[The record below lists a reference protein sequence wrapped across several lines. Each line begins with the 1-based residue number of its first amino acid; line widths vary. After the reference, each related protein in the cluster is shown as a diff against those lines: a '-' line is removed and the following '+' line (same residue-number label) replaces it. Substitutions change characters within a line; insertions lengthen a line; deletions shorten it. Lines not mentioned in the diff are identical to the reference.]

1 MYTQPTTTS
10 NTAWQARFT
19 PFTWRK
25 LLHIAAVSDLIV
37 LVAMGLTFRDRLPL
51 GLAIV
56 IALGWGL
63 LNIRSGWP
71 GAVVLGLIFAD
82 TTLWTFT
89 ATLANAVRGEEFIRL
104 VLPALLA
111 AISGAGMVSAL
122 AAVAGLVWRKD
133 PAAGS
138 RAARYVGLGA
148 VAFFVLAVATGFVA
162 ERGEARS
169 VPPASLVLRTENMA
183 FTTTE
188 LVADSGSVTVVVDN
202 QDLWWHTFTIDELA
216 VNLNVPS
223 SGKRQVTFT
232 AKPGTYTFYCAIPG
246 HRDFGMH
253 GTLVVP

>member
-1 MYTQPTTTS
+1 MHTQQTATS
-10 NTAWQARFT
+10 NKAWQAMFT

-25 LLHIAAVSDLIV
+25 LLHIAAIGDLIV
-37 LVAMGLTFRDRLPL
+37 LVAMGVALRDRLPL
-51 GLAIV
+51 GLAVV
-56 IALGWGL
+56 IAFGWGL
-63 LNIRSGWP
+63 LNVRSGWP

-82 TTLWTFT
+82 TTFWTLG
-89 ATLANAVRGEEFIRL
+89 AALANVVHGEEFIRL

-111 AISGAGMVSAL
+111 ASSGAGMV

-133 PAAGS
+133 PEAGR

-162 ERGEARS
+162 GRGASRID
-169 VPPASLVLRTENMA
+169 PPASLVLRTENMA

-188 LVADSGSVTVVVDN
+188 LVADSGQVTVVVDN
-202 QDLWWHTFTIDELA
+202 QDLWWHTFTIDELG

-232 AKPGTYTFYCAIPG
+232 AAPGTYTFYCGIPG
-246 HRDFGMH
+246 HKDMGMQ

>member
-25 LLHIAAVSDLIV
+25 LLHITAVSDLIV
-37 LVAMGLTFRDRLPL
+37 LVAMGVTFRDRLPL

-63 LNIRSGWP
+63 LNIRSGWL

-111 AISGAGMVSAL
+111 AISGAGML

-162 ERGEARS
+162 GRGEARS

-183 FTTTE
+183 FATTE
-188 LVADSGSVTVVVDN
+188 LVADSGAVTVVVDN
-202 QDLWWHTFTIDELA
+202 QDLWWHTFTIDELE

-223 SGKRQVTFT
+223 SGKREITFT
-232 AKPGTYTFYCAIPG
+232 ASPGTYSFYCAIPG
-246 HRDFGMH
+246 HKELGMS

>member
-1 MYTQPTTTS
+1 MHTQQTATS
-10 NTAWQARFT
+10 NKAWQAMFT

-25 LLHIAAVSDLIV
+25 LLHIAAIGDLIV
-37 LVAMGLTFRDRLPL
+37 LVAMGVALRDRLPL
-51 GLAIV
+51 GLAVV
-56 IALGWGL
+56 IAFGWGL
-63 LNIRSGWP
+63 LNVRSGWP

-82 TTLWTFT
+82 TTFWTLG
-89 ATLANAVRGEEFIRL
+89 AALANVVHGEEFIRL

-111 AISGAGMVSAL
+111 AISGAGLV

-133 PAAGS
+133 PEAGR

-162 ERGEARS
+162 GRGESRID
-169 VPPASLVLRTENMA
+169 PPTSLVLRTENMA

-188 LVADSGSVTVVVDN
+188 LVADSGQVTVVVDN
-202 QDLWWHTFTIDELA
+202 QDLWWHTFTIDELG

-246 HRDFGMH
+246 HKDMGMQ

>member
-1 MYTQPTTTS
+1 MHTQQTATS
-10 NTAWQARFT
+10 NKAWQAMFT

-25 LLHIAAVSDLIV
+25 LLHIAAVGDLIV
-37 LVAMGLTFRDRLPL
+37 LVAMGVAFRDRLPL
-51 GLAIV
+51 GLAVV

-63 LNIRSGWP
+63 LNVRSGWP

-89 ATLANAVRGEEFIRL
+89 AALANAVRGEEFIRL

-111 AISGAGMVSAL
+111 AISGAGMV

-133 PAAGS
+133 PEAGR

-148 VAFFVLAVATGFVA
+148 VAFFVLAVAAGLIA
-162 ERGEARS
+162 GRGATRID
-169 VPPASLVLRTENMA
+169 PPAGLVLRTENMG
-183 FTTTE
+183 FSTTE
-188 LVADSGSVTVVVDN
+188 LVTDSGQVTVVVDN
-202 QDLWWHTFTIDELA
+202 QDLWWHTFTIDELG

-223 SGKRQVTFT
+223 SGKREITFT
-232 AKPGTYTFYCAIPG
+232 ASPGTYVFYCAIPG
-246 HRDFGMH
+246 HRDSGMH

>member
-1 MYTQPTTTS
+1 MNVQH
-10 NTAWQARFT
+10 TATGDSARRMISA

-25 LLHIAAVSDLIV
+25 LLHIAAMSDLIV
-37 LVAMGLTFRDRLPL
+37 LVAMGVALRDRLPL
-51 GLAIV
+51 GLAVV

-63 LNIRSGWP
+63 LNVRGGWP
-71 GAVVLGLIFAD
+71 GAIVLGLIFAD
-82 TTLWTFT
+82 TTFWTLG
-89 ATLANAVRGEEFIRL
+89 AALANVVHGEEFIRL

-111 AISGAGMVSAL
+111 AISGAGLV

-133 PAAGS
+133 PEAGR

-162 ERGEARS
+162 GRGASRID
-169 VPPASLVLRTENMA
+169 PPASLVLRTENMA

-188 LVADSGSVTVVVDN
+188 LVADAGQVTVVVDN
-202 QDLWWHTFTIDELA
+202 QDLWWHTFTIDELG

-246 HRDFGMH
+246 HKDMGMH
-253 GTLVVP
+253 GTLVVR

>member
-1 MYTQPTTTS
+1 MNVQHAATGDSTRRMVS
-10 NTAWQARFT
+10 A

-25 LLHIAAVSDLIV
+25 LLHIAAIGDLIV
-37 LVAMGLTFRDRLPL
+37 LVAMGVALRDRLPL
-51 GLAIV
+51 GLAVV
-56 IALGWGL
+56 IAFGWGL

-89 ATLANAVRGEEFIRL
+89 AALANAVRGEEFIRL

-111 AISGAGMVSAL
+111 AISGAGLV

-133 PAAGS
+133 PEAGR

-148 VAFFVLAVATGFVA
+148 AAFFVLAVATGFVA
-162 ERGEARS
+162 GRGEARS

-183 FTTTE
+183 FTTIE
-188 LVADSGSVTVVVDN
+188 LVADSGQVTVVVDN
-202 QDLWWHTFTIDELA
+202 QDLWWHTFTIDELG

-232 AKPGTYTFYCAIPG
+232 AKPGIYTFFCAIPG
-246 HRDFGMH
+246 HKDMGMR
-253 GTLVVP
+253 GTLTIR

>member
-1 MYTQPTTTS
+1 M
-10 NTAWQARFT
+10 FT
-19 PFTWRK
+19 PFTWRR
-25 LLHIAAVSDLIV
+25 LLHIAAIGDLIV
-37 LVAMGLTFRDRLPL
+37 LVAMGVALRDRLPL
-51 GLAIV
+51 GLAVV
-56 IALGWGL
+56 IAFGWGL
-63 LNIRSGWP
+63 LNVRSGWP

-111 AISGAGMVSAL
+111 AISGAGLV

-133 PAAGS
+133 PEAGR

-148 VAFFVLAVATGFVA
+148 VAFFVLAVATGLVA
-162 ERGEARS
+162 GRGASRIN
-169 VPPASLVLRTENMA
+169 PPTSLVLRTENMA

-188 LVADSGSVTVVVDN
+188 LVADAGQVTVVVDN
-202 QDLWWHTFTIDELA
+202 QDLWWHTFTIDELG
-216 VNLNVPS
+216 VSLNVPS

-246 HRDFGMH
+246 HKDMGMH
-253 GTLVVP
+253 GTLVVR

>member
-1 MYTQPTTTS
+1 MNVQH
-10 NTAWQARFT
+10 TATGDSARRMISA

-25 LLHIAAVSDLIV
+25 LLHIAAIGDLIV
-37 LVAMGLTFRDRLPL
+37 LVAMGVALRDRLPL
-51 GLAIV
+51 GLAVV
-56 IALGWGL
+56 IAFGWGL
-63 LNIRSGWP
+63 LNVRSGWP

-82 TTLWTFT
+82 TTFWTLG
-89 ATLANAVRGEEFIRL
+89 AALANVVHGEEFIRL

-111 AISGAGMVSAL
+111 AISGAGLV

-133 PAAGS
+133 PEAGR

-162 ERGEARS
+162 GRGESRID
-169 VPPASLVLRTENMA
+169 PPASLVLRTENMA

-188 LVADSGSVTVVVDN
+188 LVADSGQVTVVVDN
-202 QDLWWHTFTIDELA
+202 QDLWWHTFTIDELG

-232 AKPGTYTFYCAIPG
+232 AAPGTYTFYCGIPG
-246 HRDFGMH
+246 HKDMGMQ